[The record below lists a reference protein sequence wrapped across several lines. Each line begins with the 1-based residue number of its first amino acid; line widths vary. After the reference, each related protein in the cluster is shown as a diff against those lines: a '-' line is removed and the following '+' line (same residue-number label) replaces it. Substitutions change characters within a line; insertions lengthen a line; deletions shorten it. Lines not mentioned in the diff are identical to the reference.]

1 METYIIII
9 SALFSSIAIAYRIS
23 SKIKSS
29 NIIPFVI
36 VDGISGI
43 SFPVG
48 VPNDSSIEGNIDTN
62 KSIKGYFKIKQINNI
77 DINNFTTISNN
88 IEWKHI
94 LESILNK
101 KELTE
106 KSYLSEIKLFNV
118 VIIECQVESSPP
130 IMAEIQFHTDNTIK
144 IKWK

>member
-9 SALFSSIAIAYRIS
+9 SAAISAIAIAYKIS
-23 SKIKSS
+23 TKIKSS

-48 VPNDSSIEGNIDTN
+48 VPNDSSINGSVDTHN
-62 KSIKGYFKIKQINNI
+62 SIKGYFKIKQINNI
-77 DINNFTTISNN
+77 DINNFITISYN
-88 IEWKHI
+88 IDWQRLLENI
-94 LESILNK
+94 LSK
-101 KELTE
+101 KDLVDER
-106 KSYLSEIKLFNV
+106 YLSNVKLFNV
-118 VIIECQVESSPP
+118 VIIECLVESKMP
-130 IMAEIQFHTDNTIK
+130 IMAEIQFHTDNSIK